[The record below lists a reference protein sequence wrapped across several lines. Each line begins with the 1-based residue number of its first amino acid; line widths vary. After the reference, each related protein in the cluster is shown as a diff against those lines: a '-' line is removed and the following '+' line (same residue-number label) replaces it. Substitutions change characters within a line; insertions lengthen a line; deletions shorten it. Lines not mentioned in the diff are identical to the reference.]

1 MVRAGEVGVG
11 MHASFEQTDYTPEV
25 FARPW
30 LAAGALFVREES
42 LFLVHKTYGD
52 DWDIPGGFVDVSEAP
67 VEACRREIAQE
78 LGIARVPRRLL
89 VCDWSPHDGTDRLLF
104 VFDCGELGDESAVVL
119 QDSELDRWEWVP
131 IAALEDY
138 VAPRLA
144 IRLQRAYAAYH
155 EGGTEYLERGEPVPA
170 D

>member
-1 MVRAGEVGVG
+1 
-11 MHASFEQTDYTPEV
+11 MHASFEETDYKPEV

-30 LAAGALFVREES
+30 LAAGALFMRGES
-42 LFLVHKTYGD
+42 VFLVHKTYGD
-52 DWDIPGGFVDVSEAP
+52 GWDIPGGFADQSEAP
-67 VEACRREIAQE
+67 AAACRREITEE
-78 LGIARVPRRLL
+78 LGIQRPPQRLL

-131 IAALEDY
+131 IASVEDY
-138 VAPRLA
+138 VTPRLA
-144 IRLQRAYAAYH
+144 IRLQQAYAALRD
-155 EGGTEYLERGEPVPA
+155 GRIGYLERGIPPIV